1 MKEKLIRI
9 LIFAGAVQIAWPTA
23 SFAVAPQLQSP
34 TPVIYLAD
42 NLDEKD
48 QLGWCIDTQG
58 RGFSEVLHAHSC
70 KPGGGDTQF
79 YFDSETGQIRSVAFE
94 NKCMTLSD
102 PDNPTL
108 PFGLLD
114 CESKLS
120 AQQFTYNAESLELRV
135 AELDSQCIVV
145 GAASRSAG
153 PFMSRELILANCADT
168 ADALKQ
174 WIVEA

>member
-1 MKEKLIRI
+1 MTQKLVGI
-9 LIFAGAVQIAWPTA
+9 LFFAAAINISLPEA
-23 SFAVAPQLQSP
+23 SVAEAPQVQSP
-34 TPVIYLAD
+34 SPVIYLAD

-70 KPGGGDTQF
+70 KPSGGDTQF
-79 YFDSETGQIRSVAFE
+79 HFDTNTGQIRSVAFA

-114 CESKLS
+114 CEPELS
-120 AQQFTYNAESLELRV
+120 SQQFSYDAQSLELRV
-135 AELDSQCIVV
+135 AERDSQCIVV

-153 PFMSRELILANCADT
+153 PFMSRELTLANCADA
-168 ADALKQ
+168 ADELKQ
-174 WIVEA
+174 WIVKA